1 MKKKCKAVMLPTEKG
16 ILILED
22 KFEKGM
28 ILDTCLNHNFKEY
41 NPENNYEHVGVHSLY
56 IISDDEIKEGDNVY
70 SKHYGLGVV
79 IEDNHPNYKGEFPI
93 RVKYPNIIVPY
104 FNDGGY
110 SSDRKL
116 IYLQDCKKVIAS
128 TDPELVFNNKVI
140 NANYGVKMEG
150 FHHKQLPQIPESFI
164 KSYVEAGGIDEV
176 MVEYELIH
184 MLKNRRGGQTG
195 MYQLK
200 LTNNNEVVI
209 SMVEEKVYDEKWLS
223 ELYAEKMYSREEVAA
238 KIRQYFNNDEGIVD
252 EEDCEKWIEENL

>member
-1 MKKKCKAVMLPTEKG
+1 MKKKCKVVMSPTKKDSYLHKNVNNEIELLSNKVYW
-16 ILILED
+16 
-22 KFEKGM
+22 
-28 ILDTCLNHNFKEY
+28 TLNS
-41 NPENNYEHVGVHSLY
+41 NPQHLHL
-56 IISDDEIKEGDNVY
+56 ISDDEIKEGDNVY

-176 MVEYELIH
+176 MVEYEQACIDDCP
-184 MLKNRRGGQTG
+184 MGCDGCGAPMR
-195 MYQLK
+195 LK
-200 LTNNNEVVI
+200 LTDNNEVVI
-209 SMVEEKVYDEKWLS
+209 VLPSLIDGLIDVQVKLNKMLS
-223 ELYAEKMYSREEVAA
+223 KGKMYSRDEVV
-238 KIRQYFNNDEGIVD
+238 KMFWDCHNGVLDEDQI
-252 EEDCEKWIEENL
+252 KWIEENL